1 MMAEATTSRRR
12 ATGRTL
18 LIVSALGT
26 AGFAGWSMAQ
36 LQLSTPET
44 FLAEA
49 WHAFGLVVFAG
60 LFALVAWRPRA
71 YPGLMELTILH
82 SAGMFTLAFINQD
95 AEGSTANM
103 VLHGLLTLALLVA
116 YVVLGCVKAWGRQST
131 GAPAVSSSARTG
143 GTAKEAPRASSSS
156 SSPTNSS
163 GPAQGTAADSTKK
176 PAPGAQPQRGLD
188 RGTSPA
194 NRESSP
200 TTQPGTQPTKPI
212 PQSLPEDR
220 PRG

>member
-1 MMAEATTSRRR
+1 MPAEVTTSRRR

-36 LQLSTPET
+36 LQQSGPET

-82 SAGMFTLAFINQD
+82 SAGMFVLAFSNQD
-95 AEGSTANM
+95 AAGSTANM
-103 VLHGLLTLALLVA
+103 VLHGLLTLALLIA
-116 YVVLGCVKAWGRQST
+116 YVMLGCIKAWGRQS
-131 GAPAVSSSARTG
+131 APAPRKDTSKNHNA
-143 GTAKEAPRASSSS
+143 AKD
-156 SSPTNSS
+156 S
-163 GPAQGTAADSTKK
+163 GKK
-176 PAPGAQPQRGLD
+176 PVGEAEQRKGLD
-188 RGTSPA
+188 RDPASPA
-194 NRESSP
+194 PASAPASAPRQESAP
-200 TTQPGTQPTKPI
+200 AGQAQPTKPM

-220 PRG
+220 PRS

>member
-1 MMAEATTSRRR
+1 MPAEVTTSRRR

-36 LQLSTPET
+36 LQQSGPET

-82 SAGMFTLAFINQD
+82 SAGMFVLAFSNQD
-95 AEGSTANM
+95 AAGSTANM
-103 VLHGLLTLALLVA
+103 VLHGLLTLALLIA
-116 YVVLGCVKAWGRQST
+116 YVMLGCVKAWGRQS
-131 GAPAVSSSARTG
+131 APAAR
-143 GTAKEAPRASSSS
+143 K
-156 SSPTNSS
+156 
-163 GPAQGTAADSTKK
+163 DSTKDHSAAK
-176 PAPGAQPQRGLD
+176 GSGKKSAAETEQRKGLD
-188 RGTSPA
+188 RDPASPA
-194 NRESSP
+194 PASAPRQESAP
-200 TTQPGTQPTKPI
+200 ARQPAVQPTKPM

-220 PRG
+220 PRS